1 MPLYDYAPLSGKC
14 KQCNG
19 RFEVM
24 QRLSEPKLKRCPTCA
39 KPCERLISAARLGG
53 KYNLTPNKIKN
64 LGMTQYKKAGDGY
77 YERTAGSGGPEVIN
91 RNAGEQKTD
100 FNHPIRTVSDPWTD

>member
-1 MPLYDYAPLSGKC
+1 MPLYDYAPVSGKC
-14 KQCNG
+14 GQCNG

-24 QRLSEPKLKRCPTCA
+24 QRLSEAKLKRCPACG

-53 KYNLTPNKIKN
+53 KYNLTPNKIKD

-77 YERTAGSGGPEVIN
+77 YERTAGTGGPQVIN
-91 RNAGEQKTD
+91 RNAGEQTTD
-100 FNHPIRTVSDPWTD
+100 LNRPIRTVSDPWD

>member
-14 KQCNG
+14 KVCHG

-24 QRLSEPKLKRCPTCA
+24 QRLADAKLTRCPICK

-77 YERTAGSGGPEVIN
+77 YERTAGTGGPQVIN

-100 FNHPIRTVSDPWTD
+100 FDRPIRTVSDPWD